1 MRVIRKSVILYCI
14 VGSILSIS
22 GCSSFSD
29 LPSCESSEVKDI
41 VIELVGANYIN
52 GSACVV
58 VSDDK
63 FNIYNSVTAV
73 SDASECEEGVV
84 RIESE
89 DEEKRFNIIPQAY
102 RLNRAPFNIKA
113 VYVDDMVT
121 DFSKYVV
128 RSQEKSGDKLSV
140 SCSFSLHAER
150 KSEKANWSDSLNI
163 RNLSLTLFK
172 KDDKGNR
179 PYEYRWN

>member
-1 MRVIRKSVILYCI
+1 MDIFRKTARCI
-14 VGSILSIS
+14 VITSVVVSFA
-22 GCSSFSD
+22 GCSVFSD
-29 LPSCESSEVKDI
+29 LPSCDSSEVKDI

-63 FNIYNSVTAV
+63 FAMYNSVTAV
-73 SDASECEEGVV
+73 SDASGCKEGVAQKLAS
-84 RIESE
+84 ESYVE
-89 DEEKRFNIIPQAY
+89 SNYQH
-102 RLNRAPFNIKA
+102 FNIKT

-128 RSQEKSGDKLSV
+128 RSQENSSDKLSA

-150 KSEKANWSDSLNI
+150 KSVKANWSDSLNI

-179 PYEYRWN
+179 PYEYRWD